1 VVLSDEEASMQDRL
15 LKMKERRQ
23 VARLIGGGYKVKSR
37 YNVDKKVSMQG
48 CEYVTSCTCE

>member
-1 VVLSDEEASMQDRL
+1 MVLSDEEASMQDRL
-15 LKMKERRQ
+15 LEVKERRQ

-48 CEYVTSCTCE
+48 REYVTSCTCE